1 LIYHHFIRLGG
12 LENKQAIA
20 LITELTISLARKSKL
35 RFFMAINFNNKT
47 ILIFYYLKTMWFQS
61 VTTSRTPYNPFS

>member
-1 LIYHHFIRLGG
+1 MIYHHFIRLGG

-47 ILIFYYLKTMWFQS
+47 ILIFYYLKTM
-61 VTTSRTPYNPFS
+61 